1 MKYISEIEATQK
13 LLSNKNS
20 VYKMMNRNYINLYT
34 IENYLTNDTV
44 TNFRDAVLGNV
55 DRLKLKGK
63 DNYVVLSEIIN
74 RVINS
79 EEGQVF
85 QDLRD
90 MFIEIDEGVDFY
102 KRALRTIENDPYYL
116 DIFNNFMNIAEVNY
130 VKNKNIEEIRQ
141 LIRNKKYVAIKYY
154 KGDSLKILQE
164 LEDIVMERV
173 EDALVKGRNR
183 LVLQPTAKVQ
193 GLVHYGLKGTI
204 VSELSKIADESL
216 DRPELK
222 ALANSINNDINEF
235 LGELRNQ
242 LKAWKKENFDNRL
255 NPIPFENIRD
265 GIEVTELDE
274 FGNVVENTKTKL
286 YPNELPRYNSVHTIK
301 YSNALRTEMSN
312 KHIQNEIM
320 SMYNLYKPFEDAVS
334 NSPREIYMSLQSETQ
349 IGRIFNIIAQV
360 VDVKPKNLL
369 YNFSKYKMEYSD
381 LYKYLWEG
389 LTKGTI
395 PLPDYVDAKAVE
407 QFRYTLMT
415 LTETGM
421 PYITDIEKLKEMY
434 ITCFIDNV
442 YFKNMYKAT
451 DANVLGKHFSSAK
464 KTYSHFTK
472 LDEASKRFDDFRK
485 FYVGQDG
492 TPNVKAFREFLH
504 KHREYRLAYYDYD
517 TNTIKA
523 LSPDSKDNIL
533 SQVLI
538 GENNM
543 KFSLI
548 GKDEFFQ
555 LSKRTNPNE
564 LIDNSKKVWKFFKD
578 GVLEREM
585 TYNEVMTEEGQKVLN
600 KYSTT
605 EGLNYDVVLPA
616 RYQFVKFLKDFFLV
630 PTKLASLTLS
640 MPFIVQN
647 AITAAI
653 QNIRQTGMYLN
664 PVSFMKSLEEVWK
677 SYYTHKK
684 LFNTLMDDTMI
695 GYLSEHNIQWISA
708 IKDKDFMRKYT
719 EYVKSVMSES
729 EFSLYKDRL
738 DIIKNALNDI
748 EDWSGIN
755 KIEKYVN
762 TAAAKGETAQ
772 LQENLTI
779 NRIKKEQRKKLDP
792 KSDDYYITNPKP
804 NGKFSS
810 LKEELNDLTKK
821 SKRTSKESH
830 RIRELRKMIN
840 NQKYEKFYG
849 TLFNKSFV
857 KGFFDMNEDLEHI
870 MRIQLI
876 EELIK
881 EGFTEE
887 YALAKTIDTHFIYDN
902 KSVYEQYAE
911 FAIPFISYPI
921 RAMQQLDE
929 LASDSSFMEMVY
941 LWDKLTWSEDDEQSK
956 RSNYLTNRRSRG
968 DIPVGDKLLQLGG
981 NPFLDT
987 ARMLENPLE
996 AFNNKLNP
1004 FAKPFVDLATGAED
1018 VRWNH
1023 LPYVSQMS
1031 NLNNIIK
1038 EKNLLA
1044 NYTSDFYKRGNYT
1057 NYYLPRFNNR
1067 QYPQFYNKLY
1077 TSNGYSR
1084 VAMRMSNVT
1093 DNNLKYRV
1101 NSILKGYTY

>member
-1 MKYISEIEATQK
+1 MFREVEDGIE
-13 LLSNKNS
+13 
-20 VYKMMNRNYINLYT
+20 
-34 IENYLTNDTV
+34 
-44 TNFRDAVLGNV
+44 
-55 DRLKLKGK
+55 
-63 DNYVVLSEIIN
+63 
-74 RVINS
+74 
-79 EEGQVF
+79 
-85 QDLRD
+85 
-90 MFIEIDEGVDFY
+90 FY
-102 KRALRTIENDPYYL
+102 KSALRKIYDNPEYL
-116 DIFNNFMNIAEVNY
+116 DIFDNLMNIAEFAY
-130 VKNKNIEEIRQ
+130 QKGSSLSEIKNKLHYKITESVYYYGLDSYRQ
-141 LIRNKKYVAIKYY
+141 LN
-154 KGDSLKILQE
+154 S
-164 LEDIVMERV
+164 LEDLIMQRV
-173 EDALVKGRNR
+173 EDAFSKNVNR
-183 LVLQPTAKVQ
+183 LILQPTTKLQ
-193 GLVHYGLKGTI
+193 GTMYYAITDVIISRLHKYATETGDENI
-204 VSELSKIADESL
+204 EAIADDL
-216 DRPELK
+216 YHNLG
-222 ALANSINNDINEF
+222 EF
-235 LGELRNQ
+235 LSSVRNQ
-242 LKAWKKENFDNRL
+242 LSNFKQDNRSYKL
-255 NPIPFENIRD
+255 NPIPYENIKNGIKVGHYDETD
-265 GIEVTELDE
+265 GFITSVD
-274 FGNVVENTKTKL
+274 KK
-286 YPNELPRYNSVHTIK
+286 YPWELPRYNSRHTIK
-301 YSNALRTEMSN
+301 FSSDLETEMSN
-312 KHIQNEIM
+312 KRIQNKIM
-320 SMYNLYKPFEDAVS
+320 NMYNLYKPYKGNVDEKYIA
-334 NSPREIYMSLQSETQ
+334 LQSETQ
-349 IGRIFNIIAQV
+349 IGRIFNMIAKASGMK
-360 VDVKPKNLL
+360 VKDLL
-369 YNFSKYKMEYSD
+369 YGFSHYEMPYSD
-381 LYKYLWEG
+381 LYKYIWEG

-395 PLPDYVDAKAVE
+395 PLPDYVDAKSVE

-421 PYITDIEKLKEMY
+421 PYIADIEKLKEMY
-434 ITCFIDNV
+434 ITCFVDNV

-451 DANVLGKHFSSAK
+451 DSNVLGKYFNSTK

-492 TPNVKAFREFLH
+492 TPNVKAFRDFLH

-523 LSPDSKDNIL
+523 LSPDSKDDIL
-533 SQVLI
+533 SQVLV
-538 GENNM
+538 GDNYM

-555 LSKRTNPNE
+555 LSKRTDPNE
-564 LIDNSKKVWKFFKD
+564 LIDNSKKVWKFFRD

-585 TYNEVMTEEGQKVLN
+585 SYDEVSTEEGQKVL
-600 KYSTT
+600 KEYSTT
-605 EGLNYDVVLPA
+605 EGLNYDVVLPF
-616 RYQFVKFLKDFFLV
+616 RYQFVKYLKDFFLV

-647 AITAAI
+647 AITASI

-664 PVSFMKSLEEVWK
+664 PVSFMKSLGEVWK
-677 SYYTHKK
+677 NYYSHKK

-695 GYLSEHNIQWISA
+695 GYLSEHNIQWVNA
-708 IKDKDFMRKYT
+708 IKDEDFMRKFT
-719 EYVKSVMSES
+719 EYAESTMSEA
-729 EFSLYKDRL
+729 EFSIYKDRL
-738 DIIKNALNDI
+738 DIIKNALDNV

-762 TAAAKGETAQ
+762 TAAAKGETAE

-779 NRIKKEQRKKLDP
+779 NRIKKEQREKLDP

-804 NGKFSS
+804 NGKFNS
-810 LKEELNDLTKK
+810 LKEELDDLTKK

-830 RIRELRKMIN
+830 RIRELRNMIN
-840 NQKYEKFYG
+840 SQKYEKFYG
-849 TLFNKSFV
+849 TLFGKNPVKSF
-857 KGFFDMNEDLEHI
+857 FNFNEDIEHI
-870 MRIQLI
+870 VRIQLI

-911 FAIPFISYPI
+911 FVIPFISYPI
-921 RAMQQLDE
+921 RAIQQLDE

-941 LWDKLTWSEDDEQSK
+941 LWDKITWAEDDEQSK

-996 AFNNKLNP
+996 SFNNKLNP
-1004 FAKPFVDLATGAED
+1004 FAKPFVDLATGEEN

-1023 LPYVSQMS
+1023 LPYASQMS
-1031 NLNNIIK
+1031 NINNIIK